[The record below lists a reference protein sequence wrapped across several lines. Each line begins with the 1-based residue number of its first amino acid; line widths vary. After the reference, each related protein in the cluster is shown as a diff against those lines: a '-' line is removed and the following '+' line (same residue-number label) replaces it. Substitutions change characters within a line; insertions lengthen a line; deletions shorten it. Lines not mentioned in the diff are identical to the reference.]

1 MAKSER
7 LLFHSRLPPVAL
19 AHKMLALIGKS
30 AKARPSDGI
39 FGNGNEQEM
48 SLFVERGE
56 GMPITEF
63 KAKLYAEG
71 SGTRIEGRIGA
82 SLSFTGLKILFFA
95 LGLAGFLVAFYD
107 LISGRVGGRM
117 ILIIIPIFLWT
128 HLFDVVREAKKDA
141 PGDQQKILDFIDAHM
156 EIVPPAD
163 LLTQDNEATK

>member
-30 AKARPSDGI
+30 AKARPSDSI

-48 SLFVERGE
+48 SLFVERGD

-63 KAKLYAEG
+63 KAKLHAED

-82 SLSFTGLKILFFA
+82 SLSFTGLKILFFG
-95 LGLAGFLVAFYD
+95 LGLSGFLVALYD
-107 LISGRVGGRM
+107 LISGAVSGRM
-117 ILIIIPIFLWT
+117 IFIIVPIFLWT
-128 HLFDVVREAKKDA
+128 HLFDVMRQARKDA
-141 PGDQQKILDFIDAHM
+141 PGDRQKILDFIHAHM
-156 EIVPPAD
+156 DIIPPTD
-163 LLTQDNEATK
+163 LLTQDRKAAI